1 MKIQTV
7 WSEQDIHEV
16 SSQGIAVLLAEGFT
30 TEDYSFVSKFVD
42 TDISI
47 YLELK
52 KFTGAAGSMLVLP
65 IIHDKKTTKLFFVG
79 LGKKDVSAGISM
91 KEGNENLDIET
102 YRRALGTLVTTAQA
116 KKIAT
121 LVFAMPSATNFG
133 MHAEFFAQQT
143 SSILEIAG
151 YKYDTFVTKSADDVQ
166 TDLVVTVCC
175 ATNDASGARV
185 GFKSGQIIAQ
195 AVNRER
201 DWVNTPPSRLTPTHI
216 ADMAQELAQEHGLK
230 ATIFDGKKIKELGME
245 GLHGVSRGSHQDPRF
260 VILEY
265 KSKKADAQTIG
276 FVGKGITFDSGGLSI
291 KPANSMEDMKEDMAG
306 AGSVINSIVALA
318 QLQPDVNVIAVA
330 AISENLVGPES
341 LKPGD
346 VLKFYN
352 GKTAEV
358 KNTDA
363 EGRLVLADAL
373 AYITKN
379 YKLNAVIDIATLTGA
394 CIYAVGPFFS
404 ALLSDNANFS
414 DKIKAAGEHSGDR
427 VWALPFT
434 PDFKT
439 AIKSEIADMQNIG
452 HPSIAAG
459 TITAAWFLREFVE
472 NNTPWAHIDIA
483 STAFNVPNVS
493 YYRRGAT
500 GSSVR
505 LLVDLAMNWKA

>member
-1 MKIQTV
+1 MRIQTV
-7 WSEQDIHEV
+7 WSEQNIVHV

-30 TEDYSFVSKFVD
+30 AQDYSEVSKFVD
-42 TDISI
+42 TDFSM

-52 KFTGAAGSMLVLP
+52 KFTGAAGAMLTLP
-65 IIHDKKTTKLFFVG
+65 ILQDKKMTKIFFVG
-79 LGKKDVSAGISM
+79 LGKAEHGIF
-91 KEGNENLDIET
+91 NIET
-102 YRRALGTLVTTAQA
+102 YRRALGSLVTTAQA
-116 KKIAT
+116 KKLES
-121 LVFAMPSATNFG
+121 LVFAMPSAVEFG
-133 MHAEFFAQQT
+133 VKAEFFAQQT

-151 YKYDTFVTKSADDVQ
+151 YKYDAFISKSSDDVQ
-166 TDLVVTVCC
+166 KDLVVTVCC

-185 GFKSGQIIAQ
+185 GFKAGQIIAQ

-216 ADMAQELAQEHGLK
+216 ADMAQELATEHGLK
-230 ATIFDGKKIKELGME
+230 VTIFDGKKIKELGME

-265 KSKKADAQTIG
+265 KSKKADAQTIA

-291 KPANSMEDMKEDMAG
+291 KPANSMEEMKEDMAG

-330 AISENLVGPES
+330 AITENLIGPDS

-346 VLKFYN
+346 ILRFYN

-358 KNTDA
+358 RNTDA

-373 AYITKN
+373 SYVTKN
-379 YKLNAVIDIATLTGA
+379 YELHAVIDIATLTGA

-404 ALLSDNANFS
+404 ALLSDNTNFAE
-414 DKIKAAGEHSGDR
+414 KVKAAGERSGDK

-439 AIKSEIADMQNIG
+439 AIKSDIADMQNVG
-452 HPSIAAG
+452 NPSIAAG

-472 NNTPWAHIDIA
+472 NNTPWAHLDIA
-483 STAFNVPNVS
+483 STAYNVPNVS
-493 YYRRGAT
+493 YYRPGAT

-505 LLVDLAMNWKA
+505 LLIDLAMEWKS

>member
-7 WSEQDIHEV
+7 FSHDHMNHG
-16 SSQGIAVLLAEGFT
+16 SHQGIAVLLQEGFVAQ
-30 TEDYSFVSKFVD
+30 DYAAVSDMVPVD
-42 TDISI
+42 LAL

-52 KFTGAAGSMLVLP
+52 KFTASAGSMLVLP
-65 IIHDKKTTKLFFVG
+65 VIHDKKMIKYFFVG
-79 LGKKDVSAGISM
+79 LGKKESQ
-91 KEGNENLDIET
+91 NLSIET
-102 YRRALGTLVTTAQA
+102 YRRALGTLVSTAQA
-116 KKIAT
+116 KKLIS
-121 LVFAMPSATNFG
+121 LSFVMPDASHFDVA
-133 MHAEFFAQQT
+133 ADYLAQQT

-151 YKYDTFVTKSADDVQ
+151 YRYDAFITVPADEQ
-166 TDLVVTVCC
+166 QSDLVVTVC
-175 ATNDASGARV
+175 AGNNDTHSSAA
-185 GFKSGQIIAQ
+185 GFKVGQVVAQ

-216 ADMAQELAQEHGLK
+216 ADMAQELAREHGLQC
-230 ATIFDGKKIKELGME
+230 TVFDGKKIIELGME
-245 GLHGVSRGSHQDPRF
+245 GLHGVSRGSSQDPRF

-265 KSKKADAQTIG
+265 KSKKPDAQTIG

-291 KPANSMEDMKEDMAG
+291 KPANSMEEMKEDMAG

-318 QLQPDVNVIAVA
+318 QLHPDVNIVACA
-330 AISENLVGPES
+330 AITENLVGPDA

-346 VLKFYN
+346 ILRFYN

-358 KNTDA
+358 RNTDA

-373 AYITKN
+373 SYITKN
-379 YKLNAVIDIATLTGA
+379 YQLNAVIDIATLTGA

-404 ALLSDNANFS
+404 ALLSDNTNFA
-414 DKIKAAGEHSGDR
+414 DKVKAAGEHSGDR

-439 AIKSEIADMQNIG
+439 AIKSDIADMQNVG
-452 HPSIAAG
+452 NPAIAAG

-472 NNTPWAHIDIA
+472 NNTPWAHLDIA
-483 STAFNVPNVS
+483 SSAFNVPNIS
-493 YYRRGAT
+493 YYRKGAT

-505 LLVDLAMNWKA
+505 LLIDLAMNWKA

>member
-1 MKIQTV
+1 MRIQTV
-7 WSEQDIHEV
+7 WSEQNIAQV
-16 SSQGIAVLLAEGFT
+16 SSQGIAILLAEGFT
-30 TEDYSFVSKFVD
+30 TQDYSEVSKFVD
-42 TDISI
+42 TDFSI

-52 KFTGAAGSMLVLP
+52 KFTGAAGVMLTLP
-65 IIHDKKTTKLFFVG
+65 ILQDKKMTKIFFVG
-79 LGKKDVSAGISM
+79 LGKS
-91 KEGNENLDIET
+91 ENGMFNIET
-102 YRRALGTLVTTAQA
+102 YRRALGSLVTTAQA
-116 KKIAT
+116 KKIES
-121 LVFAMPSATNFG
+121 LVFAMPSAVEFG
-133 MHAEFFAQQT
+133 VKAEFFAQQT

-151 YKYDTFVTKSADDVQ
+151 YKYDAFITKPADDVQ
-166 TDLVVTVCC
+166 KDLVVTVCC

-185 GFKSGQIIAQ
+185 GFKTGQIIAQ

-216 ADMAQELAQEHGLK
+216 ADMAQELATEHGLK
-230 ATIFDGKKIKELGME
+230 VTIFDGKKIKELGME

-265 KSKKADAQTIG
+265 KSKKADAQTIA

-291 KPANSMEDMKEDMAG
+291 KPANSMEEMKEDMAG

-330 AISENLVGPES
+330 AITENLIGPDS

-346 VLKFYN
+346 ILRFYN

-358 KNTDA
+358 RNTDA

-373 AYITKN
+373 SYVTKN
-379 YKLNAVIDIATLTGA
+379 YELNAVIDIATLTGA

-404 ALLSDNANFS
+404 ALLSDNTNFA
-414 DKIKAAGEHSGDR
+414 DKVKAAGERSGDK

-439 AIKSEIADMQNIG
+439 AIKSDIADMQNVG
-452 HPSIAAG
+452 NPSIAAG

-472 NNTPWAHIDIA
+472 NNTPWAHLDIA
-483 STAFNVPNVS
+483 STAYNVPNVS
-493 YYRRGAT
+493 YYRPGAT

-505 LLVDLAMNWKA
+505 LLIDLAMEWKA

>member
-7 WSEQDIHEV
+7 WSEQNIHEV
-16 SSQGIAVLLAEGFT
+16 ASQGIAILLAEGFT
-30 TEDYSFVSKFVD
+30 PEDYAAVSKLVAP
-42 TDISI
+42 DIKI

-52 KFTGAAGSMLVLP
+52 KFTGAAASMLVLP
-65 IIHDKKTTKLFFVG
+65 IIHDNKTTKLFFVG
-79 LGKKDVSAGISM
+79 LGKK
-91 KEGNENLDIET
+91 ENEVLSIET
-102 YRRALGTLVTTAQA
+102 YRRALGSLVTTAQA
-116 KKIAT
+116 KKLET
-121 LVFAMPSATNFG
+121 LVFAMPAAANYG
-133 MHAEFFAQQT
+133 VNAEFFAQQT

-151 YKYDTFVTKSADDVQ
+151 YKFDHFVTKPADDMQV
-166 TDLVVTVCC
+166 DLVITVCC
-175 ATNDASGARV
+175 ATNDASQART
-185 GFKSGQIIAQ
+185 GFKTGQIIAQ

-230 ATIFDGKKIKELGME
+230 CTIFNGAKIKELGME
-245 GLHGVSRGSHQDPRF
+245 GLHGVSRGSAQDPRF

-265 KSKKADAQTIG
+265 KSKKANAQTIG

-291 KPANSMEDMKEDMAG
+291 KPANSMEEMKEDMAG

-318 QLQPDVNVIAVA
+318 QLHPDVNVVAVA
-330 AISENLVGPES
+330 AITENLVGPDS

-346 VLKFYN
+346 ILKFYN

-358 KNTDA
+358 RNTDA

-373 AYITKN
+373 SYVTKN
-379 YKLNAVIDIATLTGA
+379 YELNAVIDIATLTGA

-404 ALLSDNANFS
+404 ALLSDNTNFA
-414 DKIKAAGEHSGDR
+414 DTVKAAGERSGDR

-439 AIKSEIADMQNIG
+439 AIKSEIADMQNVG
-452 HPSIAAG
+452 NPAIAAG

-472 NNTPWAHIDIA
+472 NNTAWAHLDIA
-483 STAFNVPNVS
+483 STAFNVPNIS
-493 YYRRGAT
+493 YYRPGAT

>member
-1 MKIQTV
+1 
-7 WSEQDIHEV
+7 
-16 SSQGIAVLLAEGFT
+16 L
-30 TEDYSFVSKFVD
+30 VSKLVD
-42 TDISI
+42 TDLSV

-52 KFTGAAGSMLVLP
+52 KFTGAAGSMLALP
-65 IIHDKKTTKLFFVG
+65 VIQDKKITKLFFVG
-79 LGKKDVSAGISM
+79 LGKK
-91 KEGNENLDIET
+91 ENEVLNIET

-116 KKIAT
+116 KKLET
-121 LVFAMPSATNFG
+121 LVFAMPSAVTFG
-133 MHAEFFAQQT
+133 VSAEFFAQQT

-151 YKYDTFVTKSADDVQ
+151 YKYDAFVTKPQDDTQ
-166 TDLVVTVCC
+166 QDVVITVCC
-175 ATNDASGARV
+175 ATNDESGARV
-185 GFKSGQIIAQ
+185 GFKTGQIIAQ

-216 ADMAQELAQEHGLK
+216 ADMAQELAKEHGLQ

-245 GLHGVSRGSHQDPRF
+245 GLHGVSRGSSQDPRF

-318 QLQPDVNVIAVA
+318 QLHPDVNVVAVA
-330 AISENLVGPES
+330 AITENLVGPDA

-346 VLKFYN
+346 VLRFYN

-373 AYITKN
+373 SYVTKN
-379 YKLNAVIDIATLTGA
+379 YKLDAVIDIATLTGA

-404 ALLSDNANFS
+404 ALLSDNTNFA
-414 DKIKAAGEHSGDR
+414 DKVKAAGERSGDK

-434 PDFKT
+434 QDFKS
-439 AIKSEIADMQNIG
+439 AIKSDIADMQNIG
-452 HPSIAAG
+452 NPSIAAG
-459 TITAAWFLREFVE
+459 TITAAWFLHAFVE
-472 NNTPWAHIDIA
+472 NNTPWVHLDIA
-483 STAFNVPNVS
+483 STAFNVPNIS
-493 YYRRGAT
+493 YYRPGAT

>member
-7 WSEQDIHEV
+7 WSEKNIHEV
-16 SSQGIAVLLAEGFT
+16 PSQGIAIVLAEGFT
-30 TEDYSFVSKFVD
+30 SEDYAAVSKLVA
-42 TDISI
+42 TDIKI

-52 KFTGAAGSMLVLP
+52 KFTGAASSMVVLP
-65 IIHDKKTTKLFFVG
+65 IIHDNKTTKLFFVG
-79 LGKKDVSAGISM
+79 LGKK
-91 KEGNENLDIET
+91 ENGVMNIET
-102 YRRALGTLVTTAQA
+102 YRRALGSLVTTAQA
-116 KKIAT
+116 KKLES
-121 LVFAMPSATNFG
+121 LVFAMPAASDFG
-133 MHAEFFAQQT
+133 VTAEFFAQQT

-151 YKYDTFVTKSADDVQ
+151 YKFDTFVTKPADDVQ
-166 TDLVVTVCC
+166 VDVVITVCC
-175 ATNDASGARV
+175 ANNDASQARA
-185 GFKSGQIIAQ
+185 GFKTGQIIAQ

-216 ADMAQELAQEHGLK
+216 ADMAQELAQEYGLQC
-230 ATIFDGKKIKELGME
+230 TIFNGAKIKELGME
-245 GLHGVSRGSHQDPRF
+245 GLHGVSRGSVQDPRF

-291 KPANSMEDMKEDMAG
+291 KPANSMEEMKEDMAG

-318 QLQPDVNVIAVA
+318 QLHPDVNVVAVA
-330 AISENLVGPES
+330 AITENLVGPDS

-346 VLKFYN
+346 ILKFYN

-358 KNTDA
+358 RNTDA

-373 AYITKN
+373 SYVTKN
-379 YKLNAVIDIATLTGA
+379 YELNAVIDIATLTGA

-404 ALLSDNANFS
+404 ALLSDNTHFA
-414 DKIKAAGEHSGDR
+414 DAVKAAGERSGDK

-439 AIKSEIADMQNIG
+439 AIKSEIADMQNVG
-452 HPSIAAG
+452 NPAIAAG

-472 NNTPWAHIDIA
+472 NNTPWAHLDIA
-483 STAFNVPNVS
+483 STAFNVPNIS
-493 YYRRGAT
+493 YYRPGAT

>member
-7 WSEQDIHEV
+7 WSEKDIHEIT
-16 SSQGIAVLLAEGFT
+16 SQGIAILLAEGFT
-30 TEDYSFVSKFVD
+30 PEDYSFVSKFVD
-42 TDISI
+42 TDVKI
-47 YLELK
+47 YLEMK
-52 KFTGAAGSMLVLP
+52 KFTGAVGSILVLP
-65 IIHDKKTTKLFFVG
+65 IIHGNKTTKLFFVG
-79 LGKKDVSAGISM
+79 LGKEEDGVL
-91 KEGNENLDIET
+91 NIET
-102 YRRALGTLVTTAQA
+102 YRRGLGTLVTTAQA
-116 KKIAT
+116 KKLES
-121 LVFAMPSATNFG
+121 LVFAMPSATKYG
-133 MHAEFFAQQT
+133 AKVEFFAQQT

-151 YKYDTFVTKSADDVQ
+151 YKYDDFITKSADDVQ
-166 TDLVVTVCC
+166 QDVVITVCC
-175 ATNDASGARV
+175 ATNDASSARV
-185 GFKSGQIIAQ
+185 GFKTGQIIAQ

-318 QLQPDVNVIAVA
+318 QLHPDVNVVAVA
-330 AISENLVGPES
+330 AITENLVGPDA

-346 VLKFYN
+346 VLRFYN

-358 KNTDA
+358 RNTDA

-373 AYITKN
+373 SYVTKN
-379 YKLNAVIDIATLTGA
+379 YKLDAVIDIATLTGA

-404 ALLSDNANFS
+404 ALLSDNIKFA
-414 DKIKAAGEHSGDR
+414 DKVKAAGERSGDK

-434 PDFKT
+434 QDFKS
-439 AIKSEIADMQNIG
+439 AIKSDIADMQNVG
-452 HPSIAAG
+452 NPAIAAG

-472 NNTPWAHIDIA
+472 NNTPWVHLDIA
-483 STAFNVPNVS
+483 STAFNVPNIS
-493 YYRRGAT
+493 YYRKGAT

-505 LLVDLAMNWKA
+505 LLIDLAMEWKA

>member
-7 WSEQDIHEV
+7 WSEKDIHEV
-16 SSQGIAVLLAEGFT
+16 ESQGIAILLAEGFT
-30 TEDYSFVSKFVD
+30 PEDYSLVAKFVD
-42 TDISI
+42 TDVKI
-47 YLELK
+47 YLEIK

-65 IIHDKKTTKLFFVG
+65 IIHGNKTTKLFFVG
-79 LGKKDVSAGISM
+79 LGKKEDT
-91 KEGNENLDIET
+91 NFNIET
-102 YRRALGTLVTTAQA
+102 YRRALGTLITTAQA
-116 KKIAT
+116 KKLET
-121 LVFAMPSATNFG
+121 LVFAMPSAVNYG
-133 MHAEFFAQQT
+133 VKAEFFAQQT

-151 YKYDTFVTKSADDVQ
+151 YKYDAFVSKSQDDKQ
-166 TDLVVTVCC
+166 PDLVVTVCC
-175 ATNDASGARV
+175 ATNNESGARV
-185 GFKSGQIIAQ
+185 GFATGQIIAQ

-265 KSKKADAQTIG
+265 KSKKADAPTLG

-291 KPANSMEDMKEDMAG
+291 KPANSMEEMKEDMAG
-306 AGSVINSIVALA
+306 AGSVINSIVALS
-318 QLQPDVNVIAVA
+318 QLQPDVNVVAVA
-330 AISENLVGPES
+330 AITENLVGPDA

-346 VLKFYN
+346 ILRFYN

-358 KNTDA
+358 RNTDA

-373 AYITKN
+373 SYVTKN
-379 YKLNAVIDIATLTGA
+379 YKLDAVIDIATLTGA

-404 ALLSDNANFS
+404 ALLSDNTNLA
-414 DKIKAAGEHSGDR
+414 DKVKAAGERSGDR

-434 PDFKT
+434 QDFKT
-439 AIKSEIADMQNIG
+439 AIKSEIADMQNVG
-452 HPSIAAG
+452 NPAIAAG

-472 NNTPWAHIDIA
+472 NNTPWVHLDIA
-483 STAFNVPNVS
+483 SSAYNVPNIS
-493 YYRRGAT
+493 YYRPGAT

-505 LLVDLAMNWKA
+505 LLIDLAMEWKA